1 MVKVYIAYAG
11 KNRNFSIISKETFE
25 KMIPSLYGIPIV
37 GEWKEEKEDFG
48 THGGKIEI
56 SDEGIKYIETTKP
69 LALWILLQ
77 QYNGRMWKKKMEQ
90 LMNILLLQ
98 RFFGLIAIQKY

>member
-1 MVKVYIAYAG
+1 MCLKDKIITFESKFETPTKFNSQFHMVKVYIAYAG

-48 THGGKIEI
+48 TMVEKLKFQMKE
-56 SDEGIKYIETTKP
+56 SST
-69 LALWILLQ
+69 
-77 QYNGRMWKKKMEQ
+77 
-90 LMNILLLQ
+90 
-98 RFFGLIAIQKY
+98 